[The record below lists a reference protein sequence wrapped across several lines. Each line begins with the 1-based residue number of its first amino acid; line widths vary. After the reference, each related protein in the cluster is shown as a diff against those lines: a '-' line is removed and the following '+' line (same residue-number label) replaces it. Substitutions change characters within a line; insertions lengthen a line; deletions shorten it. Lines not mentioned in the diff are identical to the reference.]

1 MDTRARGRHTVGQ
14 GGLLVSGLLLAAL
27 VAVPPLARAQSVEHR
42 GFAEATGTAYPDTS
56 PVDPTQ
62 AVLDALFRY
71 EGSWRAGAWKVD
83 GALDARA
90 DTNEMTE
97 RRAAP
102 AFWDRTIQRPMFA
115 VRRLSASWSRGAV
128 AIALGKQIIRW
139 GKTDILT
146 PTDRFAP
153 RDYLTIVNT
162 DVLGVTAARATVA
175 NSTDALEVVVAPR
188 MTPSRMPLF
197 DQRWVVL
204 PLQAAGLTIVDTG
217 AQYPEGTQ
225 VGVRWN
231 HIGRWL
237 EHSVSVYRGHD
248 HLPLIAVEPRLAQQ
262 AVAVRRDYA
271 QLSAVGADLAAPLPW
286 FTLKAEAAWL
296 GSDTRASQE
305 VLLYVVQAERQAGEW
320 LFIAGYAG
328 EYVRREPRTFRF
340 SPDRGLAKAF
350 VGRASLTID
359 TNRSFTIE
367 SVVRRNGDG
376 LVARGEYSQALG
388 PHWRATGQVALFG
401 GVDGDYLGQY
411 RHNSFAAMTLRY
423 SF

>member
-1 MDTRARGRHTVGQ
+1 VDTRAGERHTIGR
-14 GGLLVSGLLLAAL
+14 GGRLVPGLLLVAV
-27 VAVPPLARAQSVEHR
+27 VAVPAAARAQGGEHR
-42 GFAEATGTAYPDTS
+42 GFVEATTMAYPDTS
-56 PVDPTQ
+56 PVDPTH
-62 AVLDALFRY
+62 AVVDALFRY
-71 EGSWRAGAWKVD
+71 EASWRRGAWRVD
-83 GALDARA
+83 GSLDARA
-90 DTNEMTE
+90 DTNQMTE
-97 RRAAP
+97 RRATP
-102 AFWDRTIQRPMFA
+102 TFWDRSIQRPMFA

-128 AIALGKQIIRW
+128 AVALGKQIIRW

-162 DVLGVTAARATVA
+162 DVLGVTAARATLA
-175 NSTDALEVVVAPR
+175 NSSDALEVVVAPR
-188 MTPSRMPLF
+188 LTPSRMPLF
-197 DQRWVVL
+197 DQRWVVR
-204 PLQAAGLTIVDTG
+204 PPQAAGLTIADRG
-217 AQYPEGTQ
+217 AQYPAGTQ

-248 HLPLIAVEPRLAQQ
+248 HLPLIAVEPRLARQ
-262 AVAVRRDYA
+262 AVEVRREHA

-296 GSDTRASQE
+296 GSGTRASQE

-328 EYVRREPRTFRF
+328 EYVRREPQTFRF
-340 SPDRGLAKAF
+340 SPDRGLARAF

-359 TNRSFTIE
+359 TNRSVAIE

-376 LVARGEYSQALG
+376 FVARGEYSQALG
-388 PHWRATGQVALFG
+388 AHWRATGQVALFG

-411 RHNSFAAMTLRY
+411 RHNSFAAIALRF